1 MLPSLRSLLP
11 ALLLASL
18 TGCEAPRSF
27 PHPEDGIARR
37 SGFHAGPRP
46 QALTFTWPD
55 GIRSGQSLSED
66 QAIAIALWNNPD
78 FQAALAGLGLAR
90 ADVIKAGQLPNPA
103 LGMLFPNNAS
113 ALEAAVKLP
122 LDALW
127 LRPLRVQAAQLDAQA
142 IADNLTQGGLDVIR
156 NVRVACAGIE
166 LARQRRLHA
175 EESAAAFAGMAE
187 LAAARLKAGDT
198 GELEPSQARAEAQ
211 VSRQEAQRLIYEEKL
226 AGENL
231 RALLGMSS
239 GGAALSLRPLPPAR
253 TAAPASVN
261 SLVATALAS
270 RPDIRAAELS
280 VLAAGTRA
288 KLAKAEILS
297 LTVAAKSTSGAG
309 TQPGLEGTLP
319 LLNQNQAGRAL
330 ADAGVEKSLRQFN
343 LVRERAAAEVRSAR
357 VKLDAARSVSAGWE
371 TVIPSLLTAVETA
384 RRSVELGEANQLI
397 ALDATRR
404 LAEARAKSAESE
416 ARLREARAELAH
428 AIGTKLP

>member
-27 PHPEDGIARR
+27 PHPEEGIARR
-37 SGFHAGPRP
+37 SGFRAGPRP
-46 QALTFTWPD
+46 QALAFTWPD

-211 VSRQEAQRLIYEEKL
+211 VSRQEAQRLTYEEKL

-330 ADAGVEKSLRQFN
+330 ADSGVEKSLRQFN